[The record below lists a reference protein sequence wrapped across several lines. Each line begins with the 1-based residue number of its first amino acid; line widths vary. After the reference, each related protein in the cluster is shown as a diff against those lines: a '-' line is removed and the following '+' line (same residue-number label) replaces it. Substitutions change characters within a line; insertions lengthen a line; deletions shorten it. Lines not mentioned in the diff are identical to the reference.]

1 MIKISS
7 STATFPLELPAK
19 TPRTASPSSHR
30 SAGHSSRTM
39 VFILAET
46 AAGYAIFKAK
56 DKALKNPKTLADD
69 LANVENATSMYVS
82 CFSRDVLGWC

>member
-1 MIKISS
+1 VVKSGSPSDCSEISFFKEETYFCKS
-7 STATFPLELPAK
+7 ELLVPAK
-19 TPRTASPSSHR
+19 
-30 SAGHSSRTM
+30 TM

-69 LANVENATSMYVS
+69 LASVENATSM
-82 CFSRDVLGWC
+82 